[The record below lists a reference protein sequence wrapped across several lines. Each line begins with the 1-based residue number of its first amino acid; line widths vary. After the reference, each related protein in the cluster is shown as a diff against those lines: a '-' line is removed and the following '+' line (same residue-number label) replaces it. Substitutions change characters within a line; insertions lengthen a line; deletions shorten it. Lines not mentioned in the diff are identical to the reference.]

1 MKKLVL
7 IGAIAL
13 SLIATGAMAQETL
26 RVLTWKGYA
35 PAKLIKAFEAETGI
49 DVKLTYSNNEEMI
62 AKLRATR
69 GAGFDLAQPSQDR
82 ISFVQEKFPVYQ
94 PIDFS
99 KVNTAQLTTSMV
111 DAVKKPS
118 LNLALSPERR
128 RTVTFAKDV
137 SPIIRQKCATSA
149 CHGGGGPPRFGT
161 RDAVRTHVT
170 GTARRSPLV
179 WHLLGRNT
187 SRPWDPP
194 PAAMSVIEQMPPEGA
209 APLTDIEKR
218 IIMEWIDLGAE

>member
-1 MKKLVL
+1 MRSSSWIWVRNKEPRGC
-7 IGAIAL
+7 IGCHEN
-13 SLIATGAMAQETL
+13 GE
-26 RVLTWKGYA
+26 LT
-35 PAKLIKAFEAETGI
+35 PE
-49 DVKLTYSNNEEMI
+49 N
-62 AKLRATR
+62 R
-69 GAGFDLAQPSQDR
+69 
-82 ISFVQEKFPVYQ
+82 
-94 PIDFS
+94 
-99 KVNTAQLTTSMV
+99 MV

-161 RDAVRTHVT
+161 REAVRTHVT

-194 PAAMSVIEQMPPEGA
+194 AATMRVIEQMPPEGA